1 MNKLQIIIFI
11 ILLIVIMALS
21 ILKYKE
27 VPSLNH
33 SEKQIANVAKDD
45 KLELTANMIAVVA
58 FAFTGVLA
66 IYTPDVDIFGA
77 IVLGVITALGG
88 GTIRDAIMDVPIFW
102 IKMPMYVWVSTVAS
116 LFAFYTARY
125 LSHSQIFDF
134 IVYMDGLG
142 AAMFGIQGAHK
153 AWNKFPNNSTFAI
166 IMGVITAIGGGL
178 IRDILSGKKT
188 LIMSHDLYAV
198 PVLFGCSLYVY
209 LLKYAPVQYSNLSS
223 ILCTMFVFLF
233 RAASIHWSL
242 TVPKMFIGNHAR
254 LSIV

>member
-1 MNKLQIIIFI
+1 MNKLQIIIFV
-11 ILLIVIMALS
+11 ILLSVIMTITISKHTA
-21 ILKYKE
+21 IKT
-27 VPSLNH
+27 LNH
-33 SEKQIANVAKDD
+33 SEKKIVNAEKDD
-45 KLELTANMIAVVA
+45 KLELAANMIAVVA

-66 IYTPDVDIFGA
+66 IYTPNVDIFGA

-102 IKMPMYVWVSTVAS
+102 IKMPMYVWVSAIAS
-116 LFAFYTARY
+116 LFAFYTARF

-142 AAMFGIQGAHK
+142 AAMFGIQGARK

-166 IMGVITAIGGGL
+166 IMGVVTAIGGGL
-178 IRDILSGKKT
+178 IRDILSGNKT

-198 PVLFGCSLYVY
+198 PVLFGCALYVF
-209 LLKYAPVQYSNLSS
+209 LLKYAPEQFSNSIS

-254 LSIV
+254 L